1 MSFNRGFRASSF
13 YKIFSLQNLILCD
26 TTVICYLCWEASLS
40 ASREEQREEW
50 RATAG
55 KYISLFVQT
64 VFKLVGIYWLCR
76 RNIREAR
83 RRNICFGVF
92 WRHISGAIYETVSR
106 RLIVKAPSATLYA
119 PFDGGLFRSQELVCV
134 ALLLHRSVT
143 ASTCLSCA
151 FKPNVLCLTAE
162 ISCDF
167 DHRLVLFVLTA
178 QIWRVVIK
186 LLFVCLNVMIYKA

>member
-1 MSFNRGFRASSF
+1 MIPQLFAIYAGRPHFQPPERNKERSGEPQQGNISPCLYR
-13 YKIFSLQNLILCD
+13 L
-26 TTVICYLCWEASLS
+26 SLS
-40 ASREEQREEW
+40 WLAFIGS
-50 RATAG
+50 
-55 KYISLFVQT
+55 
-64 VFKLVGIYWLCR
+64 VGGTLG
-76 RNIREAR
+76 
-83 RRNICFGVF
+83 RNICFGVF

-143 ASTCLSCA
+143 ASTRLSCA
-151 FKPNVLCLTAE
+151 FKPDVLRLTAE

-167 DHRLVLFVLTA
+167 DHRLVLFALTA